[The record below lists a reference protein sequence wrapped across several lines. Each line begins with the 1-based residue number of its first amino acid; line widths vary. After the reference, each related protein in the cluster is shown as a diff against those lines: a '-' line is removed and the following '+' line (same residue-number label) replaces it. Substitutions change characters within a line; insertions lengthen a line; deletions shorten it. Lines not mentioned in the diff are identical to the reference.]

1 MDAKDCWRQVVEKL
15 CLVKFQL
22 FKRKN
27 WFRKKEKA
35 LPLRVMMGI
44 AKDAAAE
51 LQVEG
56 WVGLV

>member
-1 MDAKDCWRQVVEKL
+1 MEKL

-22 FKRKN
+22 FKKKN